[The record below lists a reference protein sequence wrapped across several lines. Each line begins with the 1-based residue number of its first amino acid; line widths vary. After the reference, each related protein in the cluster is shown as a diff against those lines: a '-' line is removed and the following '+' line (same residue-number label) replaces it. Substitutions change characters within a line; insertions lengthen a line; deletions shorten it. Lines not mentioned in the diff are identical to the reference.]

1 MDEMLCEEMK
11 QAQRLNNPTNLCTID
26 VKICSFVPETD
37 NLFRIYSN
45 GKVWQYLYATWVNEE
60 NPVKT

>member
-1 MDEMLCEEMK
+1 MK
-11 QAQRLNNPTNLCTID
+11 QAQRLNNSTNLCTID